1 MTDPTTLGQERP
13 PGSAPGR
20 RRHDLGRP
28 VGPRPLDPGQARL
41 RRRPA
46 SRDEEQRAFDASVA
60 AGATLFDTAEMYGAG
75 ASERRLGELAHGRDV
90 LIATKFPPT
99 MLSRAD
105 AMPRALERSLEL
117 LQRTTVDL
125 YMHHYPSR
133 WVSIPRLM
141 NLMADAVEQGKV
153 RAVGV
158 SNYSADQ
165 MRLAH
170 AVLAERGIPLASN
183 QVEYSLL
190 HRQPETDGVLD
201 ACRELG
207 VTLIAN
213 QPLANGAL
221 TGKFVDGARPTGF
234 RRFMPRFRGQA
245 ARGRRLRSSPCSAR
259 SASAHGRSPAQVA
272 LRWLIENELVVPIPG
287 AKNGRQAADNAGALA
302 FSLDPG
308 RDRGPRSGHRRL
320 ARRTKGHHVV
330 KFGLQIYSFTWP
342 GGPEAIGPTL
352 ARAVRTADDVG
363 FDSIWVMDHFW
374 QIGGPG
380 SELQPM
386 LEGWTTLGFMAANS
400 QRARLGLMV
409 GGVHYRNPGLW
420 VKAATTLDVLSGG
433 RAWLGIGAGLE
444 PGRVGG
450 SRLPVARRS
459 ASASRC
465 SRTPSRSPTACG
477 RASAARRRTS
487 RVASSTRRRL
497 LNVPQ
502 SISRPRVPI
511 MIGGGGEK
519 KTLRLVAQYAD
530 ASNLFGG
537 PDQLLPKYAILAEHC
552 AAVGRDFAEIERTNM
567 QGVGLGSGRCVEP
580 RARVARRDRRA
591 VRPARRG
598 GRPARHRE
606 LRRGERPGADR
617 AARQPGPAPAP
628 RRRGGR
634 SAAASRRS
642 PEDGSAPMSWQ
653 ALADAA
659 PELAAFGAERL
670 HDQVAYLA
678 TLKPDGSPRLHPVR
692 PVVTVGRL
700 FVFMEATSPKVHDLE
715 RDPRYALHATA
726 TSDQPWDLREFGVE
740 GTARRVDDP

>member
-1 MTDPTTLGQERP
+1 MAARP
-13 PGSAPGR
+13 
-20 RRHDLGRP
+20 
-28 VGPRPLDPGQARL
+28 
-41 RRRPA
+41 

-90 LIATKFPPT
+90 LIATKFPPN
-99 MLSRAD
+99 MLSHGRT
-105 AMPRALERSLEL
+105 PCPGRSSGASSSSSGP
-117 LQRTTVDL
+117 TVDL

-190 HRQPETDGVLD
+190 HRRPETDGVLD

-221 TGKFVDGARPTGF
+221 TGKFVAGARPTGF
-234 RRFMPRFRGQA
+234 RRFMPRFRGRN
-245 ARGRRLRSSPCSAR
+245 ARRVDPVVALLREIGD
-259 SASAHGRSPAQVA
+259 AHGRSPAQVA
-272 LRWLIENELVVPIPG
+272 LRWLIENELVLPIPG

-302 FSLDPG
+302 FSLTPAEIEALDRATAAW
-308 RDRGPRSGHRRL
+308 RDTKRS
-320 ARRTKGHHVV
+320 HVV
-330 KFGLQIYSFTWP
+330 KLGLQIYSFTWP

-352 ARAVRTADDVG
+352 ARSVRTADEVG

-433 RAWLGIGAGLE
+433 RAWLGIGAAWNQAESQGLGFPWPSTSE
-444 PGRVGG
+444 RFEMLEDTLRIAHGMWQGERG
-450 SRLPVARRS
+450 SEEDVRRPPVP
-459 ASASRC
+459 C
-465 SRTPSRSPTACG
+465 T
-477 RASAARRRTS
+477 
-487 RVASSTRRRL
+487 RL

-502 SISRPRVPI
+502 SISGRACRSSSAVAARRRPF
-511 MIGGGGEK
+511 
-519 KTLRLVAQYAD
+519 
-530 ASNLFGG
+530 ASSPSTPTPRTCSAGLS
-537 PDQLLPKYAILAEHC
+537 QLLPKYAILAEHC
-552 AAVGRDFAEIERTNM
+552 EAVGRDFTEIERTNM
-567 QGVGLGSGRCVEP
+567 QGVGLGSGGRG
-580 RARVARRDRRA
+580 ARRPS
-591 VRPARRG
+591 RPT
-598 GRPARHRE
+598 
-606 LRRGERPGADR
+606 
-617 AARQPGPAPAP
+617 
-628 RRRGGR
+628 R
-634 SAAASRRS
+634 SSS
-642 PEDGSAPMSWQ
+642 GSA
-653 ALADAA
+653 
-659 PELAAFGAERL
+659 
-670 HDQVAYLA
+670 
-678 TLKPDGSPRLHPVR
+678 GSPRR
-692 PVVTVGRL
+692 ACSTSSS
-700 FVFMEATSPKVHDLE
+700 TSPRRTTRPLIELPGSSVLPQLRDVE
-715 RDPRYALHATA
+715 AADPRTIAAIA
-726 TSDQPWDLREFGVE
+726 
-740 GTARRVDDP
+740 